1 MNLTITAREASL
13 TIDRLTAVSHDKE
26 TLATGSKN
34 EVFAAAPSALHRPL
48 AGPVALLSWGVR
60 GFPGIVS
67 SEGALSLDSRRRIVI
82 FRLGLG
88 QAVIV

>member
-1 MNLTITAREASL
+1 MTARGASL
-13 TIDRLTAVSHDKE
+13 TIDRLTAVSHDKKSK
-26 TLATGSKN
+26 ATGSKN
-34 EVFAAAPSALHRPL
+34 EVFAAAPPALHRPL
-48 AGPVALLSWGVR
+48 AGPVALLPLGFR